1 MCFILC
7 SRLHLPGHVWSLQ
20 AHLLGEEERRL
31 IEAIADKKNYVSYYN
46 FTLTTKTIPI
56 KSHVLVYLIF
66 FIKIIQII
74 CVLSLSHQNS

>member
-7 SRLHLPGHVWSLQ
+7 SRLHWPGHVWSLQ

-46 FTLTTKTIPI
+46 FTLTTKTI

-74 CVLSLSHQNS
+74 CVLSLSHQNN

>member
-1 MCFILC
+1 MC

-46 FTLTTKTIPI
+46 FTLTTKTI

-74 CVLSLSHQNS
+74 CVLSLSHQNN